1 MVGTLTVQNLQGPT
15 SGANANK
22 VIIPSGHVL
31 DVSGGTLVPSAGQIV
46 KRAKQYFYTSE
57 GTTSTTFVDATGGS
71 ISFACDYADSL
82 VQINLICMVSGK
94 GRLRVLADAT
104 EVTKSDQAFHY
115 YADAV
120 QSNWNSGSIRRMA
133 NEVHY
138 YEPNSTSA
146 ITYKVQYRA
155 YQANTGGAFGV
166 NEIQNNLTNKYSHIE
181 IVEIKQ

>member
-1 MVGTLTVQNLQGPT
+1 MVGTLTVQNLQGPA

-22 VIIPSGHVL
+22 VIIPSGHTL
-31 DVSGGTLVPSAGQIV
+31 DASAGFVPSAGQIV

-104 EVTKSDQAFHY
+104 EVTSA
-115 YADAV
+115 ADAYNYYNGDTAQV
-120 QSNWNSGSIRRMA
+120 NWNNSSVRRMA

-155 YQANTGGAFGV
+155 YQATGASAFGV